1 MAFDRTGWNPLG
13 GQSKKGTAPQLFSYT
28 STDAHTVVDGSG
40 YLNAVSDEVAVG
52 DMVIVRGNTGTPASA
67 TCTMHIVVSNS
78 NGVVDLSNG
87 TIIGGVVAGD

>member
-40 YLNAVSDEVAVG
+40 YLNAVSDELAVG
-52 DMVIVRGNTGTPASA
+52 DMVIVRGNTGGTA
-67 TCTMHIVVSNS
+67 TCTMHIVVTNS

-87 TIIGGVVAGD
+87 TVIGGVVAGD